1 MRLGKYLTTL
11 TKPELDNFLRDCNF
25 SDDEI
30 IVFNMLSKN
39 KSLTEISVQTG
50 MSIST
55 IRRRKITI
63 QSKLERLNG
72 CKSN

>member
-1 MRLGKYLTTL
+1 MRLSKYLTTL